1 MQELPDPIIIGFV
14 GAPHGVR
21 GTVRVK
27 AAGTGRHLRK
37 GVDPMIGDVRKR
49 ILHVRPTPKGYLVDL
64 EGVSDRSQAAGLGGK
79 ELFLDRSELDEP
91 EEDEFYVGDL
101 IGMSAVDAAGE
112 DLGVIEE
119 VIETPA
125 HEVLLLR
132 KDDKELYMPFTL
144 EHVPRVDLQHRSLDR
159 GTARRRV
166 VMKSLHVFCVF
177 PRAGQTRSCV

>member
-1 MQELPDPIIIGFV
+1 MEELPDPVIIGFV
-14 GAPHGVR
+14 GAPHGVQ
-21 GTVRVK
+21 GTVRVRS
-27 AAGTGRHLRK
+27 AGTGRHLRR
-37 GVDPMIGDVRKR
+37 GIEPVIDGGRKR

-64 EGVSDRSQAAGLGGK
+64 EGVNDRSQAAGLRGK

-101 IGMSAVDAAGE
+101 IGMAAVDAAGE

-132 KDDKELYMPFTL
+132 KEDKELYVPFTL
-144 EHVPRVDLQHRSLDR
+144 EHVPQVNLQHRSL
-159 GTARRRV
+159 TVAPPV
-166 VMKSLHVFCVF
+166 EE
-177 PRAGQTRSCV
+177 